1 MSNEGFFVN
10 FWVSLI
16 RDNKLSY
23 IGTNKIQNVLFDH
36 IIPDKR
42 NDWVH
47 QSDNDFDDLLPLI
60 DKEVKRETSQKAV
73 FKLFSSGLKTQRDEW
88 VYDFSRETLDSKV
101 KFLIDVY
108 QKTLQD
114 NDYVDKDSIKWDA
127 DLKQYLKRN
136 INKNFDK
143 NSLIKTLYRP
153 YIYKSLYVDKHF
165 NGRTY
170 QWFNIYRSFNDNY

>member
-1 MSNEGFFVN
+1 M
-10 FWVSLI
+10 
-16 RDNKLSY
+16 
-23 IGTNKIQNVLFDH
+23 
-36 IIPDKR
+36 
-42 NDWVH
+42 
-47 QSDNDFDDLLPLI
+47 
-60 DKEVKRETSQKAV
+60 